1 MFVKEMKS
9 VNRYNPPF
17 FLAGF
22 KMPRVYITFRRPFF
36 FVVGVFVFYLEIYEV
51 TENFGEKYLPTNLNV
66 ICPYDDDLC
75 KVKKIVIMATK
86 WHCH

>member
-1 MFVKEMKS
+1 
-9 VNRYNPPF
+9 
-17 FLAGF
+17 
-22 KMPRVYITFRRPFF
+22 MPRVYITFRRPFF

-66 ICPYDDDLC
+66 ICPYDDKLS